1 MVLIFIASCSQGI
14 VYEQEEFVENDLSID
29 NFREEVKEVETQ
41 IDRKNDAI
49 LDFYENNRGSSIN
62 LRFLEVNSNSFDFY
76 ISQKEEIDISIIG
89 GSKTCNVERN
99 FFAQKGDNTIDF
111 SFCNLE
117 KGEYEILIET
127 SSGNS
132 FSFYFDFE
140 DELVSES
147 IYIGDESEE
156 KLTIDVKELIL
167 DTYSLKPGQAV
178 IAQVLVENRGVE
190 DQEAIWISFEIP
202 ELNISETTYIS
213 NLNAG
218 EDLKSNHMV
227 IFVPESTKEG
237 YYEIKVTLEYDNK
250 EYLYSNFNTLQILK
264 SNNLN
269 NSNLIISYKNNINL
283 IQGESTQF
291 EFTVLNNENYSIPI
305 MPTLNNDLDWGSLSF
320 SRSLVMVKGGDEF
333 TFLVNITPDKDTF
346 GNKEIDFLIT
356 RENGM
361 VSNFIIEAYINESTS
376 ESLSVGNQSQ
386 EKITVDIEVVQIYAM
401 DTSDGEITSEEDTYF
416 VILRLTPE
424 SDSVNF
430 SDLILKLDTQTG
442 TQTVEYSSTS
452 SFSSEEYKVDYI
464 NNNALVEGSLYPGEL
479 VTLSFNAKED
489 LGLRSVGTI
498 RLLTSNSA
506 VKPVEFTTPSSMVEE
521 TTYLYP

>member
-1 MVLIFIASCSQGI
+1 MIKKILLFLVLIFIASCSQGI

-49 LDFYENNRGSSIN
+49 MDFYENNRGSSIN

-127 SSGNS
+127 SSGN
-132 FSFYFDFE
+132 
-140 DELVSES
+140 
-147 IYIGDESEE
+147 
-156 KLTIDVKELIL
+156 
-167 DTYSLKPGQAV
+167 
-178 IAQVLVENRGVE
+178 R
-190 DQEAIWISFEIP
+190 
-202 ELNISETTYIS
+202 
-213 NLNAG
+213 
-218 EDLKSNHMV
+218 
-227 IFVPESTKEG
+227 
-237 YYEIKVTLEYDNK
+237 
-250 EYLYSNFNTLQILK
+250 
-264 SNNLN
+264 
-269 NSNLIISYKNNINL
+269 
-283 IQGESTQF
+283 F
-291 EFTVLNNENYSIPI
+291 EFELFIDENVVEGEVKSQ
-305 MPTLNNDLDWGSLSF
+305 DDG
-320 SRSLVMVKGGDEF
+320 LV
-333 TFLVNITPDKDTF
+333 
-346 GNKEIDFLIT
+346 
-356 RENGM
+356 
-361 VSNFIIEAYINESTS
+361 S

-386 EKITVDIEVVQIYAM
+386 EKITVDTVVYQIYVM

-416 VILRLTPE
+416 VVLWLARD
-424 SDSVNF
+424 SDLIEF

-452 SFSSEEYKVDYI
+452 NFSSEEYKVEYI
-464 NNNALVEGSLYPGEL
+464 NNGGNALVEGFLSPREL
-479 VTLSFNAKED
+479 VLLSFNAKENLSGD
-489 LGLRSVGTI
+489 SFGTI